1 MPPYVV
7 WRVQKDL
14 EVFKKA
20 RHLFHVGQTG
30 SSPPLTKS
38 VIPSFPFILTFWL
51 KYIDYQV
58 INNERISPHPCFSR
72 ASQVPS
78 QSAFSTCPAG
88 RNFINEGRLKG
99 WWNDAHSLPKLPS
112 TGRLNGWWKEEG
124 RNDPDD
130 MGTLRKGEYIKPCH
144 GGFPISHGRVWKII
158 LAEW

>member
-1 MPPYVV
+1 MPPYVLTDACLRTHLKIYSSRWV
-7 WRVQKDL
+7 LQKDL
-14 EVFKKA
+14 DVFKKGRCVFKKLQHLFKKA
-20 RHLFHVGQTG
+20 RYLFHVGQTG
-30 SSPPLTKS
+30 SSPLTKS

-99 WWNDAHSLPKLPS
+99 WWNDAHYYRNSHQQGVS
-112 TGRLNGWWKEEG
+112 TADER
-124 RNDPDD
+124 
-130 MGTLRKGEYIKPCH
+130 RKGEMIRM
-144 GGFPISHGRVWKII
+144 IWE
-158 LAEW
+158 L